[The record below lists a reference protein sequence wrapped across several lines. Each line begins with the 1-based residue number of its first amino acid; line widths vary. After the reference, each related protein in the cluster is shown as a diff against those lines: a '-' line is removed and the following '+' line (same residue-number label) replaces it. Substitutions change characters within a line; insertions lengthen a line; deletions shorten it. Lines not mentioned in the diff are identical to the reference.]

1 MRVPL
6 VDLAAH
12 HEPLRE
18 EIREAL
24 VRVFE
29 SQRYIMGP
37 EVEALEREI
46 AELCGVRFGVG
57 VSSGTD
63 ALLVALMGLE
73 IGPGDEVVTS
83 AYTFFATAGAIA
95 RLGATPILVDI
106 EPQSFNLDPAAAIA
120 AIGPRTRAIIP
131 VHLFG
136 RCADMEPIVTAAR
149 ARGVPVIEDAAQ
161 ALGARALDGRPVGS
175 LADAA
180 CLSFFP
186 SKNLG
191 GLGDAGMV
199 VCDDDDSARRLRVL
213 REHGA
218 EPKYHH
224 EVVGGN
230 FRLDALQAAVLR
242 VKLTRLD
249 AALAGRARAAARY
262 RELFADRADELPVA
276 LPEHVEGHSYNQFV
290 IRAERRDELRS
301 HLETRG
307 VATAIYYPLPLHL
320 QRCFSG
326 LGLGPGDLPESERAA
341 RETLALPMYPEISE
355 AQQRHV
361 VAACR
366 EFYGV
371 PEVAAV

>member
-175 LADAA
+175 LAEPVNATETQ
-180 CLSFFP
+180 
-186 SKNLG
+186 
-191 GLGDAGMV
+191 
-199 VCDDDDSARRLRVL
+199 RR
-213 REHGA
+213 
-218 EPKYHH
+218 
-224 EVVGGN
+224 
-230 FRLDALQAAVLR
+230 
-242 VKLTRLD
+242 
-249 AALAGRARAAARY
+249 
-262 RELFADRADELPVA
+262 
-276 LPEHVEGHSYNQFV
+276 
-290 IRAERRDELRS
+290 
-301 HLETRG
+301 
-307 VATAIYYPLPLHL
+307 
-320 QRCFSG
+320 
-326 LGLGPGDLPESERAA
+326 
-341 RETLALPMYPEISE
+341 PMN
-355 AQQRHV
+355 
-361 VAACR
+361 
-366 EFYGV
+366 G
-371 PEVAAV
+371 